1 MGCCFSKKKD
11 RRIPAD
17 APPPPESEANAPPV
31 EETVKEVLS
40 ETPKLSSA
48 PPPRDCVKRSA
59 AVLISDERSDDASEI
74 CSLSESVST
83 AATMTTEKAEELE
96 RFREWRAERR
106 SASPA
111 KAQRKRSLSGEFPG
125 GMRRDRG
132 GGGGGRYSPSPSRR
146 AEKPLSGREAVQAA
160 RSRGGGAVVAAN
172 GVRRDPGE
180 RSGRRS
186 ASPANGRAAADP
198 KGLGRSSSSRRGMAS
213 PRRAP
218 LPEPE
223 DGGWGVEKAAF
234 PAAANELLEN
244 PLVSL
249 ECFIFL

>member
-48 PPPRDCVKRSA
+48 PPPRDRVKRSA
-59 AVLISDERSDDASEI
+59 VALISDERSDDASEI

-83 AATMTTEKAEELE
+83 AVTTTTEKAEELE

-111 KAQRKRSLSGEFPG
+111 N
-125 GMRRDRG
+125 
-132 GGGGGRYSPSPSRR
+132 
-146 AEKPLSGREAVQAA
+146 V
-160 RSRGGGAVVAAN
+160 
-172 GVRRDPGE
+172 
-180 RSGRRS
+180 
-186 ASPANGRAAADP
+186 RAAADP

-213 PRRAP
+213 PRRDP
-218 LPEPE
+218 LPEPEE